1 MSLKIIGP
9 GFGRTGTHSLKLAL
23 EQLGFGPC
31 HHMWE
36 VRDNPDTLPD
46 WQAAARGELPDWE
59 RVFHGYVS
67 QVDWPGAR
75 YWRELIHHYPEAKVV
90 LSIRHEQAWYDSMVA
105 TIGPFMWNY
114 KTHPSERM
122 RARAK
127 MTLDIV
133 EDQIFDGKLR
143 DRDHAI
149 AVFRQHVRS
158 VQESVP
164 NDRLLIYDVSEGW
177 GPLCRFL
184 EVATPNVS
192 FPHSNSRDFFVHRRP
207 SDA

>member
-1 MSLKIIGP
+1 MGLKIIGP
-9 GFGRTGTHSLKLAL
+9 GFGRTGTHSLKLAF
-23 EQLGFGPC
+23 ERLGFGPC

-36 VRDNPDTLPD
+36 VRDNPDKLPE
-46 WQAAARGELPDWE
+46 WEAAARGEPPDWE

-75 YWRELIHHYPEAKVV
+75 YWRELIRHYPEAKVV
-90 LSIRHEQAWYDSMVA
+90 LSIRPEQAWYESMIA

-114 KTHPSERM
+114 KTHSSERM

-133 EDQIFDGKLR
+133 EEQIFDGRLR
-143 DRDHAI
+143 DRDHAL
-149 AVFRQHVRS
+149 AVFRQHIRS
-158 VQESVP
+158 VQESVSS
-164 NDRLLIYDVSEGW
+164 DRLLIYNVSEGW
-177 GPLCRFL
+177 SPLCRFL
-184 EVATPNVS
+184 GVSTPTEA
-192 FPHSNSRDFFVHRRP
+192 FPRSNSRDFFVHGRP